1 MICTIC
7 NREND
12 DAARFCAYCG
22 AQLSGELE
30 PVEEYHDV
38 AVLAAEVAGI
48 STITYKYPRSIVAAL
63 VEGCIE
69 AFGRIVDSYGGTIT
83 RRYGLGIEAVFGAST
98 ARENDAEL
106 ASLAALNI
114 IDGIRD
120 IVRDNLVDKN
130 DVLPIRC
137 GIDFGEIRVRRSSGI
152 TAISADGTPVT
163 NAARMVGFAPDDSIL
178 LTGEVLQRIDS
189 FFMSQRFVGPV
200 ILSEPG
206 EVIYQLGKRK
216 TGVRPVSGGENEA
229 YFGREEEIADIQDI
243 LNRSFAGNGVVCVI
257 SGETGIGKSSIVKKA
272 LEEFSDE
279 DVFWTRNLPKGGD
292 LSFMPFRHLLSNLF
306 NAKPGS
312 KLINAAYSY
321 LSEVDIELSRY
332 VPLLDILFG
341 RRIIDNEYT
350 TVLNPQQKLE
360 HLVQLVY
367 RIIRIR
373 STERPTVI
381 VFEDAQWL
389 DPSSARMITD
399 LSELAEDLPVAF
411 ILVTRNPDTIPEI
424 LNLRVIDMGPLR
436 GEDIEGIVRNS
447 IQGIVLEENTV
458 KEIAELTGGN
468 PQYAR
473 EYVRAINIDRGD
485 SDPDAHTSV
494 KIAAQSVF
502 KSLSEGAKTLMI
514 YCLYTGEPVKNSIL
528 KEAMGIKDSEFEKV
542 LEEVISPG
550 IIELSGEFISL
561 KTDFFKEALYSSQ
574 PESIEKDVMDNIADA
589 AISLNEDNE
598 VIAEYLERSS
608 RYEEAADYWIKAGD
622 IAMASYGLDEPLR
635 YLEKAVGLIN
645 ETGLSGGIKIETV
658 NKLLYLYRSHGD
670 FEKAF
675 KLLGEELKHGKSPV
689 ELANYFK
696 QAGIIYLATSE
707 FSKAISFFNDS
718 LMIQKHLENT
728 EGVGFNYLKL
738 SQCHFYKGDF
748 DKSVE
753 YAELV
758 AESIDNDINDNLI
771 AGANNQIALA
781 NIALF
786 EYERSLHFSRKAYSI
801 WEAEDNQIGLSLV
814 YANIGLALLS
824 SGMVDK
830 SENFVKQAYLNTQ
843 KLGRVRHTVNVGCI
857 CSLFRLYSADFGGGL
872 KQVAIVTEA
881 AGNSGNVIGLST
893 INSIAS
899 RYKRILGDFE
909 EAADLAEKSYVAA
922 DRFGDLIRKIDCLYD
937 LAILTVQR
945 GEYGK
950 AGDYLEKLRQIQTKY
965 KNVGQHR
972 DILVN
977 IVESELA
984 LRRGE
989 SDILTGTVKSLLNVG
1004 KDIKDA
1010 RRYEVGLSVARS
1022 YRGLGEI
1029 PEAIETASSIHD
1041 WAKNRGFNLARVL
1054 SSALL
1059 CELHLESGNVGEA
1072 ARYYD
1077 YVNSVFKAEAGPYWR
1092 DWFGEY
1098 SELLGRRD

>member
-30 PVEEYHDV
+30 PVEEHYDV
-38 AVLAAEVAGI
+38 AVLAAEVVGI
-48 STITYKYPRSIVAAL
+48 STITYKYPRSIVATL
-63 VEGCIE
+63 VDECID

-114 IDGIRD
+114 IDDIRD
-120 IVRDNLVDKN
+120 IIRANLVDKN
-130 DVLPIRC
+130 DVLPVRC

-152 TAISADGTPVT
+152 TAVSAEGVPVN
-163 NAARMVGFAPDDSIL
+163 NASRLIGFAPDDSIL

-189 FFMSQRFVGPV
+189 FFMSQQFIGPV

-216 TGVRPVSGGENEA
+216 TGVSPISGGENKA
-229 YFGREEEIADIQDI
+229 FFGREKEVADIQDI
-243 LNRSFAGNGVVCVI
+243 LKRSLAENGAVCVI
-257 SGETGIGKSSIVKKA
+257 SGEIGIGKSSVVEKA
-272 LEEFSDE
+272 LEDFNDE
-279 DVFWTRNLPKGGD
+279 DVFWTRSLSKGGD
-292 LSFMPFRHLLSNLF
+292 LSFMPFRHFFSNLF

-321 LSEVDIELSRY
+321 LSEIDIELSRY

-350 TVLNPQQKLE
+350 TVLNPQQKSE
-360 HLVQLVY
+360 HLVRLVY
-367 RIIRIR
+367 ETIRIR
-373 STERPTVI
+373 STERPIVI

-389 DPSSARMITD
+389 DPSSLRMVSD
-399 LSELAEDLPVAF
+399 LSELAEGLPVVF
-411 ILVTRNPDTIPEI
+411 IFVTRNPDIIPEI
-424 LNLRVIDMGPLR
+424 SNLRVIDIGPLR
-436 GEDIEGIVRNS
+436 RGEIEDIVRNS
-447 IQGIVLEENTV
+447 IQGIVLDENTV

-473 EYVRAINIDRGD
+473 EYAKAIKIDRGD
-485 SDPDAHTSV
+485 SDPDAGTSV
-494 KIAAQSVF
+494 KIAARSVF
-502 KSLSEGAKTLMI
+502 ESLSEGAKTLMTYCI
-514 YCLYTGEPVKNSIL
+514 YTDEPVKISIL
-528 KEAMGIKDSEFEKV
+528 KEAMGIKNSEFEKV
-542 LEEVISPG
+542 LKEVISPG
-550 IIELSGEFISL
+550 IVELSGEFISL
-561 KTDFFKEALYSSQ
+561 KTDFFEEALYSSQ
-574 PESIEKDVMDNIADA
+574 PESIEKNVMSKIADA
-589 AISLNEDNE
+589 AISLSENNE
-598 VIAEYLERSS
+598 VVAEYLERSG
-608 RYEEAADYWIKAGD
+608 RYEEAAGYWIKAGD

-635 YLEKAVGLIN
+635 YFEKAIELIN
-645 ETGLSGGIKIETV
+645 KTGLSGNLKIDTV
-658 NKLLYLYRSHGD
+658 NQLLYLYRVHGD
-670 FEKAF
+670 YDKAF
-675 KLLGEELKHGKSPV
+675 ELLGEELKHGKSPV
-689 ELANYFK
+689 ELANFFK

-707 FSKAISFFNDS
+707 FTKAISFFNDS

-728 EGVGFNYLKL
+728 GEVGFNYLKL
-738 SQCHFYKGDF
+738 SQCYFYKGDY

-758 AESIDNDINDNLI
+758 TESIDDDVDDNLI

-786 EYERSLHFSRKAYSI
+786 EYEKSLHFSRKSYSI
-801 WEAEDNQIGLSLV
+801 WEAEDNQIGLSIV

-830 SENFVKQAYLNTQ
+830 SENFVEQAYTNAQ
-843 KLGRVRHTVNVGCI
+843 KLERVRHTINVGCI
-857 CSLFRLYSADFGGGL
+857 YSLFRLYSADFSGGW
-872 KQVAIVTEA
+872 KQVTIVTEA
-881 AGNSGNVIGLST
+881 AENSGNIIRLST

-899 RYKRILGDFE
+899 RFRKILGYFD
-909 EAADLAEKSYVAA
+909 EAADLAEKSYVIA
-922 DRFGDLIRKIDCLYD
+922 DGFGDPIRKVDCLYD
-937 LAILTVQR
+937 LAILAVQR
-945 GEYGK
+945 GDYGEV
-950 AGDYLEKLRQIQTKY
+950 GDYLEKLRQIQTTY
-965 KNVGQHR
+965 KNVEKHR

-989 SDILTGTVKSLLNVG
+989 SNILTGTVKSLLDVG

-1010 RRYEVGLSVARS
+1010 RRYEVGLSVARL
-1022 YRGLGEI
+1022 YRGLGDI
-1029 PEAIETASSIHD
+1029 PKAIETARSIHG
-1041 WAKNRGFNLARVL
+1041 WAEKRGFNLARVL

-1059 CELHLESGNVGEA
+1059 CELHLESGSIGEA
-1072 ARYYD
+1072 ARYYN
-1077 YVNSVFKAEAGPYWR
+1077 YVNSVCKEEAGPYWL
-1092 DWFGEY
+1092 DWFSEY
-1098 SELLGRRD
+1098 SELIGRPD